1 MTFAHYTMIVV
12 YYTVIVVH
20 YAVIFAH
27 YAMIVVHYALAVV
40 HYALIAWGGLAYL
53 IDGDALRNFQ
63 KKSLKVTI
71 VGVAPANFI
80 P

>member
-1 MTFAHYTMIVV
+1 
-12 YYTVIVVH
+12 
-20 YAVIFAH
+20 
-27 YAMIVVHYALAVV
+27 MIVVHYALAVV
-40 HYALIAWGGLAYL
+40 HYALIAGGGGLAYI
-53 IDGDALRNFQ
+53 IDEDARQNLQ